1 MNLNLTRH
9 FLQRFISSNLDNFM
23 HNKDNNY
30 NIYVLFSNFQSKGPN
45 SPQKVAKLK
54 NYKVIANLHF
64 FFEFFQI
71 FYSHTEDGYYL
82 LHGPK
87 TEYRKW

>member
-1 MNLNLTRH
+1 
-9 FLQRFISSNLDNFM
+9 M

-64 FFEFFQI
+64 FLNFSRFFI
-71 FYSHTEDGYYL
+71 LTLKMVIIYYMAQKL
-82 LHGPK
+82 NIENDRSK
-87 TEYRKW
+87 S

>member
-1 MNLNLTRH
+1 
-9 FLQRFISSNLDNFM
+9 M
-23 HNKDNNY
+23 HNKDNNNY
-30 NIYVLFSNFQSKGPN
+30 NIYVLFSNFQWKGPN
-45 SPQKVAKLK
+45 SPQKVAKLR

-64 FFEFFQI
+64 FFI
-71 FYSHTEDGYYL
+71 FPDFISHTEDGYYL